1 MAFAKLR
8 SKPRYTVEQYLEWER
23 QADERSEFVDG
34 EIYALAGESGAH
46 ADISMN
52 LAVLL
57 GTQLKGGECRARTKD
72 TKVRSG
78 AVKEQ
83 FGRGMISYPDMV
95 VICGEPEYHDAHK
108 DIVLNPKVVFEVLS
122 ESTEEFDRGTKFMRY
137 RNFNPTLTDYFLIAQ
152 HEPHVEHY
160 LRRENGEWLMREYD
174 GLDTKFTID
183 SINCSISLS
192 DLYDRVEFE

>member
-34 EIYALAGESGAH
+34 EIYAMAAESGAH